1 MADGG
6 SLEGLQDLHQDLI
19 ALSESQLRNVERLWA
34 ELDARVDE
42 FRKLLDKP
50 QKNDASRRLLQSGE
64 SSSRI
69 NGRAGHD
76 LMRSV

>member
-19 ALSESQLRNVERLWA
+19 ALSELQLRNVERLWA

-50 QKNDASRRLLQSGE
+50 RKNDASRRLLQSGKP
-64 SSSRI
+64 SSRI
-69 NGRAGHD
+69 NGRAGQD
-76 LMRSV
+76 LMRNV